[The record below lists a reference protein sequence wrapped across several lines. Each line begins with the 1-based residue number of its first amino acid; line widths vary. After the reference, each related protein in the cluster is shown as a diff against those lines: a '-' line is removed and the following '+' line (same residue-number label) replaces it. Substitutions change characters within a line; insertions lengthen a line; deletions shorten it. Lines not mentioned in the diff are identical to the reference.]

1 MKKPPAPKRR
11 AQAATAKPASVRTG
25 ASVKARAPKKTRAP
39 DAAMTVQ
46 EAVLRFMREHGMTT
60 LFGNPGST
68 ELPMFRTWP
77 DEFRYVLGLQE
88 ASVVSMADGYA
99 QVTHNA
105 ACINL
110 HSAAGVGH
118 ALGAIY
124 TAYKNCTPLVITAG
138 QQARSLLPYDPFLGA
153 TRAAEFPQPYVKFA
167 VEPARAEDVPAAL
180 ARAYAVA
187 MSAPQGPT
195 FVSVPV
201 DDWGVAV
208 EPVPPRQIEGRPVPA
223 PAALE
228 ELGRRIDAAKSPV
241 FVVGPEVDRLGAFE
255 TVVALAERYEAPV
268 WGSPMA
274 SRASFPESHRLFA
287 GHLRAQRE
295 AVHESLEDADLIV
308 VLGAPAFMIH
318 IHTDGP
324 SVPDADIVQL
334 IADPQVGA
342 FTPKGLTVVGDVK
355 AGIDALLARAS
366 GPKRP
371 RGQGREAI
379 EPFPPADP
387 IPIAYVVE
395 LLDALRPADSVVFEE
410 APSARP
416 ILQRRFRFDR
426 PESFFATTSGCLG
439 FGLAGAVGAALGR
452 PDRRT
457 IALIGDGS
465 MLYTIQSLWTAA
477 QFKVPLTVVV
487 VNNGGYYALKHL
499 ARLFNAPAV
508 GSDIPGIDMVMLAE
522 AQGVPGVRV
531 TEAADLERA
540 MTRALAADGP
550 SLIDVIVDPVAQA

>member
-1 MKKPPAPKRR
+1 MTKPR
-11 AQAATAKPASVRTG
+11 ARTARTTAAAKPASARSSATVKSR
-25 ASVKARAPKKTRAP
+25 ASKTP
-39 DAAMTVQ
+39 VAMTVQ
-46 EAVLRFMREHGMTT
+46 ESVLQFLREHGMTT
-60 LFGNPGST
+60 VFGNPGST

-88 ASVVSMADGYA
+88 ACVVSMADGYA
-99 QVTHNA
+99 QVTRNA
-105 ACINL
+105 ACVNL
-110 HSAAGVGH
+110 HSAAGVGN
-118 ALGAIY
+118 ALGSIY
-124 TAYKNCTPLVITAG
+124 TAFKNSTPMVITAG

-153 TRAAEFPQPYVKFA
+153 AYPTEFPKPYVKYA

-187 MSAPQGPT
+187 MSAPQGPA

-201 DDWGVAV
+201 DDWGASA
-208 EPVPPRQIEGRPVPA
+208 EPIPPRAMEGRPVPSA
-223 PAALE
+223 AALE
-228 ELGRRIDAAKSPV
+228 QLGAKLDAAKRPV
-241 FVVGPEVDRLGAFE
+241 FVVGPELDRAGAFD

-268 WGSPMA
+268 WNSPMS

-295 AVHESLEDADLIV
+295 AVHDTLAGADLV
-308 VLGAPAFMIH
+308 VCLGAPAFTIH

-324 SVPDADIVQL
+324 RAPEADIVQL

-355 AGIDALLARAS
+355 AGIEGLLARPAGAKRKPGKGRDPVDLI
-366 GPKRP
+366 GP
-371 RGQGREAI
+371 G
-379 EPFPPADP
+379 DP
-387 IPIAYVVE
+387 IPMAYVIE
-395 LLDALRPADSVVFEE
+395 TLASLRPKNCVIFEE

-416 ILQRRFRFDR
+416 ILQRRLPIDT
-426 PESFFATTSGCLG
+426 PDSFFATQSGCLG
-439 FGLAGAVGAALGR
+439 FGLAGAVGAALAR
-452 PDRRT
+452 PERRT

-508 GSDIPGIDMVMLAE
+508 GSDIPGLDLVKMAE
-522 AQGVPGVRV
+522 AQGVPGLRV
-531 TEAADLERA
+531 TKPEKLAS
-540 MTRALAADGP
+540 ALKQALNADGP
-550 SLIDVIVDPVAQA
+550 MLVDVAVDPVAAA

>member
-1 MKKPPAPKRR
+1 
-11 AQAATAKPASVRTG
+11 
-25 ASVKARAPKKTRAP
+25 
-39 DAAMTVQ
+39 MTVQ
-46 EAVLRFMREHGMTT
+46 EAVLQFLREHAMTT
-60 LFGNPGST
+60 VFGNPGST

-88 ASVVSMADGYA
+88 ACVVSMADGYA
-99 QVTHNA
+99 QVTGGP

-180 ARAYAVA
+180 ARAYGVA

-201 DDWGVAV
+201 DDWGVAAD
-208 EPVPPRQIEGRPVPA
+208 PVPPRSIQGRPVPD
-223 PAALE
+223 PAAIE
-228 ELGRRIDAAKSPV
+228 TLGRRIDAAKRPV
-241 FVVGPEVDRLGAFE
+241 IVVGPEVDRLGAFAAA
-255 TVVALAERYEAPV
+255 VALAERHEAPV
-268 WGSPMA
+268 WDSPMS

-287 GHLRAQRE
+287 GHLRAERE
-295 AVHESLEDADLIV
+295 AVHESLAGADLIV
-308 VLGAPAFMIH
+308 VLGAPAFTIH

-324 SVPDADIVQL
+324 RAPAADIVQ
-334 IADPQVGA
+334 IVADPHVGA

-355 AGIDALLARAS
+355 AGIEMLLARPA
-366 GPKRP
+366 GPNRP
-371 RGQGREAI
+371 RGAGRDAVEAVG
-379 EPFPPADP
+379 PADP
-387 IPIAYVVE
+387 IPMAFVVE
-395 LLDALRPADSVVFEE
+395 TLAALRPADSVVFEE

-416 ILQRRFRFDR
+416 ILQRRLRIDR
-426 PESFFATTSGCLG
+426 PGGFFATTSGCLG

-477 QFKVPLTVVV
+477 QFNVPLTVVV

-508 GSDIPGIDMVMLAE
+508 GSDIPGLDLVMLAE

-531 TEAADLERA
+531 TRAAELADALED
-540 MTRALAADGP
+540 ALRTDGP
-550 SLIDVIVDPVAQA
+550 SLVDVIVDPVALA

>member
-1 MKKPPAPKRR
+1 MPKLAKTRR
-11 AQAATAKPASVRTG
+11 AKAASARSG
-25 ASVKARAPKKTRAP
+25 ASVKSAAGKKTPASS
-39 DAAMTVQ
+39 MTVQ
-46 EAVLRFMREHGMTT
+46 EAVLAFLKDHGMTT
-60 LFGNPGST
+60 VFGNPGST

-124 TAYKNCTPLVITAG
+124 TAWKNATPLVITAG

-167 VEPARAEDVPAAL
+167 VEPARAEDVPAAM

-187 MSAPQGPT
+187 MAAPQGPT

-201 DDWGVAV
+201 DDWGVPA
-208 EPVPPRQIEGRPVPA
+208 EAIPPRRFEGRPVPD
-223 PAALE
+223 PRALE
-228 ELGRRIDAAKSPV
+228 EIGARIDAAKRPV
-241 FVVGPEVDRLGAFE
+241 FVVGPEVDRLGAFDA
-255 TVVALAERYEAPV
+255 VAALAERYEAPV
-268 WGSPMA
+268 WNSPMA

-287 GHLRAQRE
+287 GHLRAERR
-295 AVHESLEDADLIV
+295 AVRDSLAGADLIV

-318 IHTDGP
+318 IHSEGP
-324 SVPDADIVQL
+324 RAPDADIVQL

-355 AGIDALLARAS
+355 AGIGVLLARPA
-366 GPKRP
+366 GAKRP
-371 RGQGREAI
+371 RGQGREPV
-379 EPFPPADP
+379 EPAPVSEP
-387 IPIAYVVE
+387 IPIPHLIDVLAAV
-395 LLDALRPADSVVFEE
+395 RPADSVVFEE

-416 ILQRRFRFDR
+416 PLQRRLAIDR

-499 ARLFNAPAV
+499 ARLFNSPAV
-508 GSDIPGIDMVMLAE
+508 GSDIPDLDMVMLAE

-531 TEAADLERA
+531 TSPADLPDA
-540 MTRALAADGP
+540 LARALAADGP
-550 SLIDVIVDPVAQA
+550 SLVDVVVDPVAQA